1 MILDLY
7 LYLLSILPPLHKF
20 QNFFSPLLLFF
31 IKLFIRFGSKEGL
44 ITDKSSDI
52 GLSNI
57 TGFIFSEYILKSFI
71 DKKENVTDSY
81 KPLFA
86 RVSEAI
92 LFLYSSKLN
101 ILFFNE

>member
-1 MILDLY
+1 MTVSLLTNLQKLDYLIL
-7 LYLLSILPPLHKF
+7 
-20 QNFFSPLLLFF
+20 
-31 IKLFIRFGSKEGL
+31 RGC
-44 ITDKSSDI
+44 
-52 GLSNI
+52 
-57 TGFIFSEYILKSFI
+57 IFSEYILKSFI

-86 RVSEAI
+86 KVSEVI